1 MVQGVLGQNT
11 LNNGITP
18 TTSQHK
24 PLGQNT
30 TEQVLA
36 VDRNDNENQVQQTNQ
51 TSHNTPVGVLPN
63 ASQKPKVSGQTT
75 QSRVLPKC
83 TDTGEKWKDIVSCSL
98 KLFFFFFSGNEI

>member
-30 TEQVLA
+30 TERVLT
-36 VDRNDNENQVQQTNQ
+36 VDRNDNDNQVQQTN
-51 TSHNTPVGVLPN
+51 
-63 ASQKPKVSGQTT
+63 
-75 QSRVLPKC
+75 
-83 TDTGEKWKDIVSCSL
+83 
-98 KLFFFFFSGNEI
+98 